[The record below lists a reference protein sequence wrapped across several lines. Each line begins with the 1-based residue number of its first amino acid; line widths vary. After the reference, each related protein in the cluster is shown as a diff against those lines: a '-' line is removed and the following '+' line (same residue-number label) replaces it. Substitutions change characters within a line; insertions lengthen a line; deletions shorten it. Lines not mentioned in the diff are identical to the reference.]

1 MRQIKFRGYGEFE
14 KKWIY
19 GYGLHQVI
27 YGYEDGESRTIWLT
41 TGIKTI
47 VAVHEKSA
55 GQYTGLRDCN
65 RKEIYEGDIVETT
78 RERNHVIGVVTYYKA
93 AWYIKSK
100 DNKHIRLI
108 PRFSIAENKVIGNVY
123 QNPELLEREK

>member
-78 RERNHVIGVVTYYKA
+78 RACFNPCFNGTYSLTA
-93 AWYIKSK
+93 DA
-100 DNKHIRLI
+100 L
-108 PRFSIAENKVIGNVY
+108 FS
-123 QNPELLEREK
+123 LLNTVKF